1 MPTPLLIFCGCFD
14 AIKAELSGCD
24 RNRVVCKAQDTY
36 FWPLIEKKLPI
47 LVLDEGRRAGKT

>member
-24 RNRVVCKAQDTY
+24 RNHVVCKAQDTY
-36 FWPLIEKKLPI
+36 FWPLIEKQIANPCF
-47 LVLDEGRRAGKT
+47 R